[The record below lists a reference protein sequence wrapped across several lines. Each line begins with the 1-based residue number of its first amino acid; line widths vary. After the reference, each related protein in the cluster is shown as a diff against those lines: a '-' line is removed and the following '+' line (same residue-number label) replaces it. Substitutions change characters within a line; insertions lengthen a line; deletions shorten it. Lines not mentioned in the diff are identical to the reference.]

1 MEHYDGAFH
10 RDQRKLLL
18 YDDWNSW
25 GDVIANIMTL
35 SRNKPCEGSQPS
47 QGYKEDIMGKLS
59 DKVALITGGT
69 SGIGKA
75 TALLF
80 AEEGANVVITGRRA
94 ELGQHLV
101 REIQQR
107 AARGI
112 FVQADHSKADDCSRV
127 VEQTLAEFGRV
138 DILFNNAGIVT
149 SGTAET
155 TTDEVWNDTL
165 AINVTAVWR
174 MCKLVIPIMKKQ
186 GYGAIVNNG
195 SDWSVVAGT
204 DALPYIASKG
214 AVGMMTKAMALDYAR
229 ENIRV
234 NAVCPGD
241 TLVDRWIEKGYF
253 ENSDPVTIAEAL
265 EESSAYIP
273 MGRFGK
279 PEEIAQAV
287 LFLASDDSSFI
298 TGHLLLV
305 DGGNTAQ

>member
-1 MEHYDGAFH
+1 
-10 RDQRKLLL
+10 
-18 YDDWNSW
+18 
-25 GDVIANIMTL
+25 
-35 SRNKPCEGSQPS
+35 
-47 QGYKEDIMGKLS
+47 MGKLTG
-59 DKVALITGGT
+59 KVTIITGAT

-80 AEEGANVVITGRRA
+80 AEEGADVVITGRRA
-94 ELGQHLV
+94 ELGKRVEEELRQTG
-101 REIQQR
+101 
-107 AARGI
+107 ARGLFI
-112 FVQADHSKADDCSRV
+112 QADHTQADDCSRV

-149 SGTAET
+149 RGTAET
-155 TTDEVWNDTL
+155 TSDEVWNETI

-174 MCKLVIPIMKKQ
+174 MSKLVIPIMKQQ
-186 GYGAIVNNG
+186 GKGVIVNNG

-204 DALPYIASKG
+204 DAFPYVMSKG

-241 TLVDRWIEKGYF
+241 TMVDRWLDASQDYF
-253 ENSDPVTIAEAL
+253 EYSNAASLEAAIKEASDYL
-265 EESSAYIP
+265 P

-279 PEEIAQAV
+279 PEEIAKAV
-287 LFLASDDSSFI
+287 LFLASDDSSFV

>member
-1 MEHYDGAFH
+1 
-10 RDQRKLLL
+10 
-18 YDDWNSW
+18 
-25 GDVIANIMTL
+25 
-35 SRNKPCEGSQPS
+35 
-47 QGYKEDIMGKLS
+47 MGKLTG
-59 DKVALITGGT
+59 KVAIITGAT

-80 AEEGANVVITGRRA
+80 AEEGADVVITGRRT
-94 ELGQHLV
+94 ELGQRLEH
-101 REIQQR
+101 EIR
-107 AARGI
+107 GRDARCI
-112 FVQADHSKADDCSRV
+112 FVETDHCQTDHCSHV
-127 VEQTLAEFGRV
+127 VERTLAEFGRI

-155 TTDEVWNDTL
+155 TTEDVWNETL

-174 MCKLVIPIMKKQ
+174 MSKLVLPHMRRQ
-186 GYGAIVNNG
+186 GKGVIVNNG

-204 DALPYIASKG
+204 DAFPYVMSKG
-214 AVGMMTKAMALDYAR
+214 AVAMMTKAMALDYAR

-234 NAVCPGD
+234 NAICPGD

-253 ENSDPVTIAEAL
+253 EHSDPVTVEEAMK
-265 EESSAYIP
+265 ESSAYIP
-273 MGRFGK
+273 MGRFGR

-287 LFLASDDSSFI
+287 LFLASDDSSFV